1 MWESDHKEDWMP
13 KIWCFWI
20 VVMEKTLESPLDW
33 KDIKPVNPKRNQPL
47 IFIGRTVAEAKAPKF
62 WPPDAKSQFIG
73 NNTDAGK
80 DWGQEEKGRQR
91 VWWWLDGITTSMD
104 MSLRKL
110 WEILRTRKPGLL
122 LSMGLQRVEHKW
134 KLYPYLYLPT
144 YLSIYLSIYIYIY
157 IFSERELVTEQLYP
171 SDEKLWTSHLTFLTH
186 SVFSSEK
193 IRFVQI
199 KFKDIGEGT
208 KKIVCLW

>member
-1 MWESDHKEDWMP
+1 MRESDHKEDWMP

-47 IFIGRTVAEAKAPKF
+47 TFIGRTVAEAEAPKF

-91 VWWWLDGITTSMD
+91 VWWLDGITASMD
-104 MSLRKL
+104 MSLSKL

-122 LSMGLQRVEHKW
+122 LSMGLQRVEHEW
-134 KLYPYLYLPT
+134 KLYPYLYL
-144 YLSIYLSIYIYIY
+144 SIYLSIY

-171 SDEKLWTSHLTFLTH
+171 SDEKLWTSHLTFLTL
-186 SVFSSEK
+186 SFLIWEN
-193 IRFVQI
+193 Q
-199 KFKDIGEGT
+199 
-208 KKIVCLW
+208 VCAD